1 MIVLDTNVVSAL
13 MRREPDSTVRRWL
26 DDCPSE
32 SIWLTAVT
40 IFEIRFGLE
49 TLSVG
54 RRRQQLESDFSRLLA
69 EDFQGRILHFDD
81 GAAEAAARL
90 AARRKPL
97 GRVGELRD
105 TLIAGIVISRKAEL
119 ATRNVRHFQ
128 DLEVSVIG
136 PWQDEG

>member
-13 MRREPDSTVRRWL
+13 MLREPDVAVRRWL
-26 DDCPSE
+26 DDRPAE
-32 SIWLTAVT
+32 SIWLTALT
-40 IFEIRFGLE
+40 IFEIRFGIE
-49 TLSVG
+49 TLAGG
-54 RRRQQLESDFSRLLA
+54 RRRQQLDDYFARLLA

-81 GAAEAAARL
+81 AAAESAAVL

-97 GRVGELRD
+97 GRMGELRD

-128 DLEVSVIG
+128 DLEVTVVD
-136 PWQDEG
+136 PWAA

>member
-13 MRREPDSTVRRWL
+13 MRREPDAIVRRWL
-26 DDCPSE
+26 DNRPAE

-40 IFEIRFGLE
+40 IFEIRFGIE
-49 TLSVG
+49 TLAAG
-54 RRRQQLESDFSRLLA
+54 RRRLQLEADFAKLLS
-69 EDFQGRILHFDD
+69 EDLQGRILHFDD
-81 GAAEAAARL
+81 GAAESAASL

-119 ATRNVRHFQ
+119 ATRNLRHFQ
-128 DLEVSVIG
+128 DLEVPVID
-136 PWQDEG
+136 PWAA